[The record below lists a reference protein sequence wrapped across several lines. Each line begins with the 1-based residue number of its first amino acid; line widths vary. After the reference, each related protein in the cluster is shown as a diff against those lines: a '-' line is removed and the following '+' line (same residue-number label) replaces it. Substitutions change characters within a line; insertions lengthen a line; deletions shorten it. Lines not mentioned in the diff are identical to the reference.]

1 MLLESTVTFG
11 LTMILGVGLTAPNL
25 LICVTYLIKLVKG
38 LLDLNS
44 TLKMNMSK
52 DMNDRDD
59 NQAGYYS
66 KKELNN
72 EFENDS

>member
-52 DMNDRDD
+52 D
-59 NQAGYYS
+59 Y
-66 KKELNN
+66 E
-72 EFENDS
+72 